1 MKTLN
6 DFFEKIYCINLD
18 TRLDKW
24 NECEKEFN
32 KLNIQVERF
41 PAINGNPI
49 FKQGMNLTAGAYGL
63 MLTHQ
68 EIMIE
73 VALKNYK
80 NVLILEDDVTFI
92 DNFYNYFFEKIK
104 SLPEDWDLLY
114 LGGNNMFHKGKFKLI
129 TGNPNIEIHKYNYRT
144 LNHELCKTTWTQTTH
159 AVSINNK
166 AYGSV
171 LDYIRKNNNKPIDD
185 IFCIMQQSGYNAYTF
200 LPSLALQ
207 RPSISDIE
215 NKFVDYNRNF
225 DFNF

>member
-1 MKTLN
+1 MKSLN

-18 TRLDKW
+18 TRTDKW
-24 NECEKEFN
+24 VECEKEFQN
-32 KLNIQVERF
+32 LDIKVERF
-41 PAINGNPI
+41 SAINGNPL
-49 FKQGMNLTAGAYGL
+49 FKDGMNLTAGAYGL

-68 EIMIE
+68 EIMIK
-73 VALKNYK
+73 VALNNYK

-92 DNFYNYFFEKIK
+92 DNFYTYFFDKIK

-114 LGGNNMFHKGKFKLI
+114 LGGNNHFHQGQFKLV
-129 TGNPNIEIHKYNYRT
+129 TGDPNIVVHKYNYRQ

-171 LDYIRKNNNKPIDD
+171 LDYIRKFNNKPIDD
-185 IFCIMQQSGYNAYTF
+185 IFRIMQQAGYRAYTF

-207 RPSISDIE
+207 RPSMSDIE
-215 NKFVDYNRNF
+215 NRFVDYNKNY